1 MLLAHVVVT
10 VQSLSRVWLW
20 LHGLQ
25 FTRLLYLPLSPR
37 VCSNSSPLIWW
48 YHTIVSSSAALF
60 FCLQSFPASG
70 LVFSNELAFLTEWA
84 KVLEF
89 QLQHQSFK
97 WIFRVDFLRDWLLW
111 SPCSPRD
118 SQKSFPAPH
127 FLLLWCSNSSFNP
140 KFSSHI
146 LQRLEQVHLSIC
158 RWCYFIF

>member
-1 MLLAHVVVT
+1 MLLAHVVVA

-89 QLQHQSFK
+89 QLQHQSFQ
-97 WIFRVDFLRDWLLW
+97 WIFRVDFLWDWLLAV
-111 SPCSPRD
+111 
-118 SQKSFPAPH
+118 QGTLKSLLQHHTSCYYDAVLPH
-127 FLLLWCSNSSFNP
+127 STQNFLTVSF
-140 KFSSHI
+140 KD
-146 LQRLEQVHLSIC
+146 
-158 RWCYFIF
+158 